1 MSRSLILFNALFA
14 LQTVLDLTYLW
25 GGASLPDGMSHAEYA
40 HRGAY
45 PLIATRCFPPRSCW
59 LRCARAARRKTPG

>member
-1 MSRSLILFNALFA
+1 MERAITRSLILFNALFA

-25 GGASLPDGMSHAEYA
+25 GGANLPDGMTLAEYA

-45 PLIATRCFPPRSCW
+45 LLI
-59 LRCARAARRKTPG
+59 L